1 MIINFLYKCTQIL
14 IRIILWIN
22 GGITVRGKENIPREG
37 GVIVAANHISYLDPP
52 LLGAVLPR
60 RATFM
65 ARKGLFEVPVLSWG
79 IRQTAIPVDREKP
92 QPSTMKE
99 TVKRLKNG
107 EVIVLFPEGRRSDT
121 GELLEAKRGIGM
133 VASLSNAPIVPA
145 LISGTNNALPVNAKW
160 LKRAKITVVFDKPI
174 YYRSTIVRD
183 AHQHHL
189 LHEDIG
195 KKIMTAIKELKDRH
209 EDNSR

>member
-1 MIINFLYKCTQIL
+1 MLMNFIYKLTQIL

-22 GGITVRGKENIPREG
+22 GGVVVKGTENIPREG
-37 GVIVAANHISYLDPP
+37 GVIIAANHISYIDPP

-65 ARKGLFEVPVLSWG
+65 ARKGLFEIPVLSWG
-79 IRQTAIPVDREKP
+79 MRQTAIPVDRKKP
-92 QPSTMKE
+92 QPSTIKE
-99 TVKRLKNG
+99 TIRRLKKG
-107 EVIVLFPEGRRSDT
+107 ELIVLFPEGRRSDT

-133 VASLSNAPIVPA
+133 VVSLSNAPIVPT
-145 LISGTNNALPVNAKW
+145 LITGTDKALPVNARW
-160 LKRAKITVVFDKPI
+160 LKRARITVIFDKPI
-174 YYRSTIVRD
+174 YCSSTIVRD

-195 KKIMTAIKELKDRH
+195 KKIMTAIRELKNRY

>member
-1 MIINFLYKCTQIL
+1 MLINLLYKLTQIL

-22 GGITVRGKENIPREG
+22 GGVTVKGKENIPRKG
-37 GVIVAANHISYLDPP
+37 GVIIAANHISYLDPP

-65 ARKGLFEVPVLSWG
+65 ARKGLFEVPVLRWG
-79 IRQTAIPVDREKP
+79 IKQTAIPVDREKP
-92 QPSTMKE
+92 QPSTIKE

-133 VASLSNAPIVPA
+133 VASLSNAPIVPT
-145 LISGTNNALPVNAKW
+145 LVSGTDRALPVNARW
-160 LKRAKITVVFDKPI
+160 LKRAKIRVVFDKPI
-174 YYRSTIVRD
+174 HYSSTIVRD

>member
-1 MIINFLYKCTQIL
+1 MLINLLYKLAQIL
-14 IRIILWIN
+14 IRIILRIN
-22 GGITVRGKENIPREG
+22 GGVTVKGRENIPREG
-37 GVIVAANHISYLDPP
+37 GVIIAANHISYLDPP
-52 LLGAVLPR
+52 LLGAVIPR

-65 ARKGLFEVPVLSWG
+65 ARKGLFEIPVLSWA
-79 IRQTAIPVDREKP
+79 IKQTAIPVDREKP

-99 TVKRLKNG
+99 SVKRLKNG
-107 EVIVLFPEGRRSDT
+107 EAIVLFPEGRRSDT

-133 VASLSNAPIVPA
+133 VASLSNAPIVPV
-145 LISGTNNALPVNAKW
+145 LITGTNRALPANARW

-174 YYRSTIVRD
+174 RYSSTIVRD

-189 LHEDIG
+189 LHEEIG